1 MTEPAMGG
9 RSEGKCEMT
18 VPAMGGGT
26 PTGASDG
33 DNALPSATA
42 DGSAPTDA
50 NTDAGALTCLYIIA
64 LRALGVQRIGDEP
77 DADDDERQAQ

>member
-1 MTEPAMGG
+1 MGAHASEREDEKRCHDG
-9 RSEGKCEMT
+9 RKRW
-18 VPAMGGGT
+18 
-26 PTGASDG
+26 
-33 DNALPSATA
+33 DNALPNATA

-50 NTDAGALTCLYIIA
+50 NTDASALTCLYIIA